1 MNGSVPLILDK
12 PEADRIHKDTA
23 AILDTFYH
31 GDKLSE
37 FELDTERMYVSEKME
52 KYNNY

>member
-1 MNGSVPLILDK
+1 MNGSVPQILEK
-12 PEADRIHKDTA
+12 PEADRIDKNTTA
-23 AILDTFYH
+23 LLDTFYR

-37 FELDTERMYVSEKME
+37 FELDTERMYISEKME